1 MKLNASFGVR
11 CSGGDCAAAWESVM
25 GQGFSW
31 AALGALAAGLILGA
45 VGAEA
50 QPGTVRLR
58 GTIEK
63 VDGGTLTVKSR
74 EGDTV
79 TVKVPD
85 SVGVAGVVKR
95 TLADIKPNDFVG

>member
-1 MKLNASFGVR
+1 
-11 CSGGDCAAAWESVM
+11 M
-25 GQGFSW
+25 GQGFSR

-85 SVGVAGVVKR
+85 NVGVAGVVKR
-95 TLADIKPNDFVG
+95 TLGLKHSLPDCNEFALGDAAKKGK